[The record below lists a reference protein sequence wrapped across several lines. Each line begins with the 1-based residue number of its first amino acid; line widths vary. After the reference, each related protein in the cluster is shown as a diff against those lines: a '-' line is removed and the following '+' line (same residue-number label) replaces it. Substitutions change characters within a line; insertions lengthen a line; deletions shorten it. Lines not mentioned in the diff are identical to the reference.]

1 MDAAL
6 KAPLTLA
13 CALEV
18 EEKAA
23 RRGGAPAVRVG
34 LRAAHVPLPDG
45 RIVGFGLAGALI
57 DSLVPG
63 TLLTASR
70 VVDELGA
77 VLWEGEPLAVAGA
90 VPAVVCAAARV
101 VDDPAERRAMA
112 ARTGAV
118 AVDMESGALAES
130 GRLAG
135 VVRAVS
141 DTPSRPVGF
150 LACASKDDGRVDWA
164 VVLRSFLTEPLTA
177 IRATAGARKALA
189 ALSHAASALAERV
202 R

>member
-1 MDAAL
+1 
-6 KAPLTLA
+6 
-13 CALEV
+13 
-18 EEKAA
+18 
-23 RRGGAPAVRVG
+23 
-34 LRAAHVPLPDG
+34 
-45 RIVGFGLAGALI
+45 
-57 DSLVPG
+57 
-63 TLLTASR
+63 
-70 VVDELGA
+70 
-77 VLWEGEPLAVAGA
+77 
-90 VPAVVCAAARV
+90 
-101 VDDPAERRAMA
+101 MA

-141 DTPSRPVGF
+141 DTPSRPVGC
-150 LACASKDDGRVDWA
+150 LAWASKDDGRVDWA

-177 IRATAGARKALA
+177 IRAAVGARKALA